1 MNHEPQTT
9 NRHYESSDT
18 LPPRHIAIIMDGNG
32 RWAKERGLSRN
43 KGHEQGAQSVQE
55 CLDACLEAGV
65 EYLTLYAFS
74 SENWNRPA
82 LEVRGLMMLLEHYL
96 RNKVKELDENKIRFN
111 AIGRLHLLSKG
122 IQKSLK
128 KAIKATEHHRKL
140 TLTLAVS
147 YGGRDEIVD
156 AVTAIARKVRDG
168 IIEPEKITTETIS
181 NHLYT
186 HDMPDPDLFLRTSG
200 EYRISNF
207 LLWQLSYTEIYITQK
222 LWPDFKKADLL
233 AAIED
238 YQRRERRY
246 GLAQENN

>member
-1 MNHEPQTT
+1 MLVVIYFLLMKHST
-9 NRHYESSDT
+9 NPS
-18 LPPRHIAIIMDGNG
+18 PRHIAIIMDGNG

-55 CLDACLEAGV
+55 SIDACLEVGV

-82 LEVRGLMMLLEHYL
+82 LEVKGLMMLLDHYL
-96 RNKVKELDENKIRFN
+96 SHKVEELDKNQIRFN
-111 AIGRLHLLSKG
+111 AIGRLERLSPS
-122 IQKSLK
+122 IQERLK
-128 KAIKATEHHRKL
+128 KAIAATAHHRRL
-140 TLTLAVS
+140 TLTLAIS
-147 YGGRDEIVD
+147 YGSRDEIAD
-156 AVTAIARKVRDG
+156 AAKAIAYQVREG
-168 IIEPEKITTETIS
+168 VINPEEITADTIS
-181 NHLYT
+181 QHLYT

-238 YQRRERRY
+238 YKKRERRY
-246 GLAQENN
+246 GLAEEN

>member
-1 MNHEPQTT
+1 
-9 NRHYESSDT
+9 
-18 LPPRHIAIIMDGNG
+18 MDGNG
-32 RWAKERGLSRN
+32 RWAKERGLGRN

-82 LEVRGLMMLLEHYL
+82 LEVRGLMLLFEHYL
-96 RNKVKELDENKIRFN
+96 TNKVRELDENKIRFN
-111 AIGRLHLLSKG
+111 AIGRLHLLSER
-122 IQKSLK
+122 IQQRLK
-128 KAIKATEHHRKL
+128 KAIAVTAHHRKL

-156 AVTAIARKVRDG
+156 AVTTIAHEVKDG

-181 NHLYT
+181 KHLYT
-186 HDMPDPDLFLRTSG
+186 YNMPDPDLFLRTSG

-207 LLWQLSYTEIYITQK
+207 LLWQLSYAEIYITQK

-238 YQRRERRY
+238 YKERDRRY
-246 GLAQENN
+246 GL